1 MFKDWNWTP
10 KAQALGEILTLALC
24 VGVYWLAFWV
34 LF

>member
-1 MFKDWNWTP
+1 MFKGWNWTP
-10 KAQALGEILTLALC
+10 RAHAIGEGLTLALC

>member
-1 MFKDWNWTP
+1 MQGWNWTP
-10 KAQALGEILTLALC
+10 RARAIGGAISAAFC